1 MPILK
6 TPFSQN
12 VSYDPDGVE
21 LFKYTCNNLY
31 YLYDPYEAYERNCA
45 FSMPISVLDIPDSNY
60 HGTGKPSKS
69 SKLAKNDF
77 EAFET
82 EEMLDLKRLHPYNSY
97 VRESFPSDHKY
108 TSREVNYALAKG
120 AWRWTARGHDRLYV
134 APSALRR
141 DIRLQYYSNGVVKS
155 LRIRRSL
162 INYEESEKVGESVI
176 YYDLKTHH
184 ITVFTSSSC
193 TEELKIAARYFFNHI
208 YSTYPIEEVRYMTIP
223 QLRQYAK
230 EFNIKN
236 RSLKTPQQL
245 RRELE
250 LVAVRYFTY
259 NQEDETNTMPV
270 YYSTGSKMADC
281 KILQSTA
288 DKLVL
293 LHKTARKESNPK
305 ILIFDRES
313 GRQLNCKNPRT
324 AKLLWKEKARDLNN
338 QKTVCDSVIVNP
350 DKEHYYNPNK
360 LTTTLMES
368 KKGKPHKAVITQK
381 KKQAKR
387 KARVTRQRNL
397 REKSKVAQRERTK
410 KLRLDIQELTD

>member
-6 TPFSQN
+6 IPFSQN
-12 VSYDPDGVE
+12 VSYNPEGVE

-45 FSMPISVLDIPDSNY
+45 FSMPVSVLDIPDSSR
-60 HGTGKPSKS
+60 HGTVKS
-69 SKLAKNDF
+69 SKATKSSKNN

-97 VRESFPSDHKY
+97 VKESFPSDHKY

-120 AWRWTARGHDRLYV
+120 AWRWTARGYDRLYI

-162 INYEESEKVGESVI
+162 ITYEESEKVGESVI
-176 YYDLKTHH
+176 YYDLQTHH
-184 ITVFTSSSC
+184 ITVFTASSYI
-193 TEELKIAARYFFNHI
+193 EELKIAARYFFNHI

-250 LVAVRYFTY
+250 LVAARYFTY

-281 KILQSTA
+281 KILQPTA
-288 DKLVL
+288 DRLVL
-293 LHKTARKESNPK
+293 LHKTVKKKNPK

-324 AKLLWKEKARDLNN
+324 AKLLWKEKARESNDPQNN
-338 QKTVCDSVIVNP
+338 VCDSVIVNP
-350 DKEHYYNPNK
+350 NKEHYYNPNK

-368 KKGKPHKAVITQK
+368 KRGKPHRAVITQK

-387 KARVTRQRNL
+387 KARATRQRNL
-397 REKSKVAQRERTK
+397 REKSKAAQKERTK
-410 KLRLDIQELTD
+410 KLKLDIQELTD

>member
-12 VSYDPDGVE
+12 ISYNPEGVE

-45 FSMPISVLDIPDSNY
+45 FSMPISVLDIPESSH
-60 HGTGKPSKS
+60 HGTVKS
-69 SKLAKNDF
+69 SKLAKNN

-97 VRESFPSDHKY
+97 VKESFPSDHKY
-108 TSREVNYALAKG
+108 TSREVNYALSKG
-120 AWRWTARGHDRLYV
+120 AWRWTARGYDRLYI

-162 INYEESEKVGESVI
+162 ITYEESEKVGESVI
-176 YYDLKTHH
+176 YYDLKTHN
-184 ITVFTSSSC
+184 ITVFTASSYI
-193 TEELKIAARYFFNHI
+193 EELKIAARYFFNHI

-259 NQEDETNTMPV
+259 NQEDETITMPV

-288 DKLVL
+288 DRLVL
-293 LHKTARKESNPK
+293 LHKTAKKASNPK

-313 GRQLNCKNPRT
+313 GRQLNCKNPKT
-324 AKLLWKEKARDLNN
+324 AKLLWREKA
-338 QKTVCDSVIVNP
+338 QKSNDPQKNVCDSVIVNP

-368 KKGKPHKAVITQK
+368 KRGKPHKAVITQK
-381 KKQAKR
+381 KNQAKR

-397 REKSKVAQRERTK
+397 REKSKAAQKERSK
-410 KLRLDIQELTD
+410 KLKLDIQELTN